1 MRLRYFCK
9 TIYINCL
16 LTMNTTI
23 AAVSTAYGESGIG
36 IVRVSGP
43 DAGSIISK
51 VFRGKTDPVSH
62 PRYMCHGVIID
73 PESGRELDEVLC
85 VFMKA
90 PHTYTAEDLAEIQC
104 HGSSVSIKN
113 ILSLC
118 FRMGAEPAERG
129 EFTKRAFLNGRIDLS
144 QAEAVIDLIKA
155 RSSRSFDVAMD
166 QMNGGL
172 SSRVSEVR
180 NVLKE
185 LLVSLTVNMDYP
197 DEDIEE
203 ITYANIESAVLQASS
218 MIEKLLAGAG
228 EGRILRDG
236 LGVAIV
242 GKPNV
247 GKSSLMNYFLSEER
261 SIVTSVPGTTRDTI
275 EESAVIRGIPL
286 RFTDTAG
293 IHEAGD
299 EVEAIG
305 IERSK
310 KAFNEADLLLLLID
324 SSEALSDEDYEIAS
338 YAKGRPC
345 IAVLNKQDI
354 GGAVGREDVE
364 RLLPGVRVCEISAA
378 SGEGIEGLEDAIEEF
393 IGSGRVRRENDLL
406 VSNARHEQLLR
417 KAQSEL
423 GEALS
428 ITRAMEAIDF
438 IEINVKAAFDYLG
451 DISGETASDE
461 IIEEI
466 FSRFCL
472 GK

>member
-1 MRLRYFCK
+1 
-9 TIYINCL
+9 
-16 LTMNTTI
+16 MNTTV

-36 IVRVSGP
+36 IVRITGP
-43 DAGSIISK
+43 DTGAIISRI
-51 VFRGKTDPVSH
+51 FRGHTDPVSH
-62 PRYMCHGVIID
+62 PRYMCYGSITD
-73 PESGRELDEVLC
+73 PENGRELDEVLC
-85 VFMKA
+85 VFMQA

-113 ILSLC
+113 ILSLVL
-118 FRMGAEPAERG
+118 RSGAEPAERG

-155 RSSRSFDVAMD
+155 RSSKSFDVALG

-172 SSRVSEVR
+172 SERVRKVR
-180 NVLKE
+180 AGLME

-203 ITYANIESAVLQASS
+203 ITYASIEDAAETALRETDALLSTSGQGRVLR
-218 MIEKLLAGAG
+218 E
-228 EGRILRDG
+228 G

-247 GKSSLMNYFLSEER
+247 GKSSLMNYFLSEDR
-261 SIVTSVPGTTRDTI
+261 SIVTAVPGTTRDTI
-275 EESAVIRGIPL
+275 EETAVLRGIPL

-310 KAFNEADLLLLLID
+310 KAFNEADLLLLVVD
-324 SSEALSDEDYEIAS
+324 ASSPLSGEDLELFG

-345 IAVLNKQDI
+345 IAVLNKQDLEPCVSK
-354 GGAVGREDVE
+354 ADVIS
-364 RLLPGVRVCEISAA
+364 LLPDAVVCETSVA
-378 SGEGIEGLEDAIEEF
+378 SGTGIRALEDAIENF
-393 IGSGRVRRENDLL
+393 VTGGAVRRETDLL

-417 KAQSEL
+417 KASAEL
-423 GEALS
+423 GEALEMA
-428 ITRAMEAIDF
+428 RRREAIDF
-438 IEINVKAAFDYLG
+438 IEVNVKAAFDYLG
-451 DISGETASDE
+451 EITGDTASDE
-461 IIEEI
+461 IIEEV